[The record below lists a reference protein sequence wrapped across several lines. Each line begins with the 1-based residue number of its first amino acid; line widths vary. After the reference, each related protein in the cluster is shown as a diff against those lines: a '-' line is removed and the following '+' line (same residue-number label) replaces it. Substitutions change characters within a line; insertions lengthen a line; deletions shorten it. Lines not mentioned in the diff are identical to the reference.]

1 MAGINSLPSLLAQD
15 LATQLNECSVC
26 MKGKLPTSPLTDEP
40 VTRKSSN
47 LMHSIIGGE
56 DNPNVL
62 EAKWLHSVWT
72 RIKA

>member
-1 MAGINSLPSLLAQD
+1 MAEINSLPSLLAQD
-15 LATQLNECSVC
+15 LATQLNKCPSGL
-26 MKGKLPTSPLTDEP
+26 KDKFPASPLTDES

-72 RIKA
+72 RVNA